1 MVVPFPMNPATAIA
15 SVEIWWTEHRLI
27 RFSIGIRMM
36 STFLSSLPATNW
48 SSSKA
53 ARSATVSTGATK
65 LLKPTSHGVQQALV
79 VQRGWAFVEG
89 VGVAKVHGIAA
100 VEAIVT
106 DAGSLEA
113 GALVPTA
120 LGSMELSGLTAT
132 LLVVGMPATFGSP
145 GAPGSLGSKGERH
158 RDSSSEHS
166 PNPSWLG

>member
-27 RFSIGIRMM
+27 RFLIGIRMM
-36 STFLSSLPATNW
+36 STFLSSLPATNG

-53 ARSATVSTGATK
+53 ARSAIVSTGATK

-100 VEAIVT
+100 VETVIAN
-106 DAGSLEA
+106 AGSLGA
-113 GALVPTA
+113 GAPPPTA
-120 LGSMELSGLTAT
+120 MV
-132 LLVVGMPATFGSP
+132 LLLLPALPAGN
-145 GAPGSLGSKGERH
+145 GRWVRCHGGNHNG
-158 RDSSSEHS
+158 D
-166 PNPSWLG
+166 